1 MKPGMII
8 FTVSKKIPD
17 GWLMCRGQHLK
28 IEDYPE
34 LYEAIG
40 FEYGGDMSTTFVL
53 PRIPVE
59 GVGLRP
65 LIYTGK

>member
-1 MKPGMII
+1 
-8 FTVSKKIPD
+8 
-17 GWLMCRGQHLK
+17 MCRGQHLR

-34 LYEAIG
+34 LYEAVG
-40 FEYGGDMSTTFVL
+40 FEYGGDMSTTFAL